1 MNPITAPP
9 PLPDFPNFAVLQEQI
24 VQQEKLINNLQIN
37 LENYR
42 EKIQTLQAQLR
53 DEIAK
58 PVSFRTTAR
67 SDAGSTL
74 KEISENNN
82 LTAMA
87 RKRKMD
93 SKASCVFEELE
104 EVAERHR
111 ESLASILGH
120 LACCERKPEA
130 RNLLGQIVDLITG
143 EKGVSK
149 AVKVILSDE
158 TFYAFMHSM
167 AVPDWV
173 LLYFKIS
180 ARLPDGAWQMLLNL
194 TKLGDTKVSSFRL
207 FFPFALTL
215 YRAAVKSFS

>member
-1 MNPITAPP
+1 
-9 PLPDFPNFAVLQEQI
+9 
-24 VQQEKLINNLQIN
+24 
-37 LENYR
+37 
-42 EKIQTLQAQLR
+42 
-53 DEIAK
+53 
-58 PVSFRTTAR
+58 
-67 SDAGSTL
+67 
-74 KEISENNN
+74 
-82 LTAMA
+82 
-87 RKRKMD
+87 MD

-130 RNLLGQIVDLITG
+130 RNLLGQIVDLITE

-180 ARLPDGAWQMLLNL
+180 ARLPDGGWQMLLNL

-207 FFPFALTL
+207 FFRFALTL